1 MVTVYVWN
9 YRGKDVA
16 WGHASMQCGDR
27 YISWWPEPYNRVPR
41 TKVAPQIYDAHPF
54 VLRRFEDDVRDE
66 GMRPDWTIRIEGLDE
81 EAIRGWWKS
90 FNPQAHD
97 MYGPPSA
104 PWSTI
109 TSNCSKIVAIALDEG
124 GGRQHAPFLSSRNT
138 IWTPNDVRVYA
149 QAVQAALRARQ
160 RGAPAATQ
168 RAGALRP
175 PPPPTRSTR

>member
-1 MVTVYVWN
+1 VVTVYVWN
-9 YRGKDVA
+9 FRGKNVA

-27 YISWWPEPYNRVPR
+27 YISWWPEPAPRVTR

-81 EAIRGWWKS
+81 EGIKGWWKS

-109 TSNCSKIVAIALDEG
+109 TSNCSKIIAMALDEG
-124 GGRQHAPFLSSRNT
+124 GGRQYAPFLHARNV

-149 QAVQAALRARQ
+149 LAVQAGLQAR
-160 RGAPAATQ
+160 RGSTPATQ
-168 RAGALRP
+168 RLGAARP
-175 PPPPTRSTR
+175 LPPTTRTTR

>member
-9 YRGKDVA
+9 FRGKTVA
-16 WGHASMQCGDR
+16 WGHASMQCGDK

-66 GMRPDWTIRIEGLDE
+66 GMRPDWTIRIDGLDE
-81 EAIRGWWKS
+81 ENIKGWWKS

-109 TSNCSKIVAIALDEG
+109 TSNCSKIVAMALDEG
-124 GGRQHAPFLSSRNT
+124 GGAQYAPYFMSRNV

-149 QAVQAALRARQ
+149 QAVQAGLKARRAG
-160 RGAPAATQ
+160 GAAAAQ
-168 RAGALRP
+168 KAGALRP
-175 PPPPTRSTR
+175 PPPTTRTAR

>member
-9 YRGKDVA
+9 FRGKNVA
-16 WGHASMQCGDR
+16 WGHASMQCRDK
-27 YISWWPEPYNRVPR
+27 YISWWPEPAPRVPR
-41 TKVAPQIYDAHPF
+41 TKITPQIYDAHPF
-54 VLRRFEDDVRDE
+54 VLRTFEDDVRDE

-109 TSNCSKIVAIALDEG
+109 TSNCSKIVAMALDEG
-124 GGRQHAPFLSSRNT
+124 GGRKYAAYLKSWNM
-138 IWTPNDVRVYA
+138 IWTPNDVREYA
-149 QAVQAALRARQ
+149 LAVQSGVNAARRATAPDRRPTLGGARP
-160 RGAPAATQ
+160 RGAT
-168 RAGALRP
+168 L
-175 PPPPTRSTR
+175 TR

>member
-9 YRGKDVA
+9 FRGKTEA
-16 WGHASMQCGDR
+16 WGHASMQCGDK

-41 TKVAPQIYDAHPF
+41 TKVAPQVYDAHPF

-66 GMRPDWTIRIEGLDE
+66 GMRPDWTIRIDGLDE
-81 EAIRGWWKS
+81 EGIKGWWKGY
-90 FNPQAHD
+90 NPQAHD

-109 TSNCSKIVAIALDEG
+109 TSNCSKIVAMALDEG
-124 GGRQHAPFLSSRNT
+124 GGQAYAPFLKSRNV
-138 IWTPNDVRVYA
+138 IWTPNDVRAYA
-149 QAVQAALRARQ
+149 LAVQAGLAGR
-160 RGAPAATQ
+160 RGTAPAATQ

-175 PPPPTRSTR
+175 PPPTTRAGR